1 MTNILVLSAGEWY
14 WYKNATILLYIL
26 LYQIIVN
33 VYCTWAKLLS
43 GFGDS
48 SPPPPVF
55 LRLQ

>member
-33 VYCTWAKLLS
+33 VYCTDRKS
-43 GFGDS
+43 
-48 SPPPPVF
+48 VV
-55 LRLQ
+55 